1 LSNSAKILWGEG
13 LFLRPQLFQ
22 QQDAYHEA
30 RLRAV
35 NRALHPYA
43 WGIQKLKLDI
53 PSLANGILRVVEIS
67 AIFQDCET
75 YSAPDACELPAAIDL
90 TSLPTSV
97 NSVTVYLALPH
108 LKPYGANIS
117 EAASKGSPSR
127 YQQINRQT
135 PDLFTEAA
143 EGDLGYLVPAVCLLT
158 DEQPRESFSCIP
170 LARLCRSSTGGFDVD
185 ETFLAPS
192 LAISATPALMLELRR
207 LLESLAAKTRA
218 LQDGHREPS
227 KDVVEFR
234 AGDIASFWLLHTT
247 NTACASLMHLLNHP
261 QLHPER
267 LYQEMLRLAGAL
279 MTFSKS
285 HQLSDLP
292 SYEHLNP
299 GPAFTSVFSTVR
311 SLLDTVISARYFNIP
326 LTTVKPA
333 YHQGRIDAQR
343 IDEGAALYL
352 GVKADLAGVELSEV
366 VPRTFKVGAP
376 DVVEQ
381 LVAASMPGAS
391 LTYTPQTPP
400 AIPVRPGMLY
410 FAIEPRGET
419 YEHMRKTQTV
429 MVFVPNGLS
438 DLKLELIA
446 LTP

>member
-1 LSNSAKILWGEG
+1 MTHFAKILWGEG

-22 QQDAYHEA
+22 QQDAYHEF
-30 RLRAV
+30 RLREV
-35 NRALHPYA
+35 NQAMHPYA
-43 WGIQKLKLDI
+43 WGVRRLKLDI
-53 PSLANGILRVVEIS
+53 PSLANSILRILDIS
-67 AIFQDCET
+67 AVFQDCEI
-75 YSAPDACELPAAIDL
+75 YSAPDLCELPVALDL
-90 TSLPTSV
+90 TSLPTAV
-97 NSVTVYLALPH
+97 NEVTVYLALPR

-117 EAASKGSPSR
+117 GGENTASPSR
-127 YQQINRQT
+127 YHQVNKQT
-135 PDLFTEAA
+135 PDLFTESA
-143 EGDLGYLVPAVCLLT
+143 EGGLGYLMPAVCLLT
-158 DEQPRESFSCIP
+158 EDQPRESFSCIP
-170 LARLCRSSTGGFDVD
+170 LTRLCRSSTGGFDVD

-192 LAISATPALMLELRR
+192 LSIAATPGLLLELRR
-207 LLESLAAKTRA
+207 MLESLIAKTRA
-218 LQDGHREPS
+218 LQDSHREPS

-247 NTACASLMHLLNHP
+247 NTACASLMHLLHHP

-285 HQLSDLP
+285 HQLSDLLA
-292 SYEHLNP
+292 YDHVDP

-311 SLLDTVISARYFNIP
+311 ALLDTVISARYINIP
-326 LTTVKPA
+326 LALIKPA

-343 IDEGAALYL
+343 IDENASLYL
-352 GVKADLAGVELSEV
+352 GVKADLAGSELSEI

-381 LVAASMPGAS
+381 LVAASMPGAT

-419 YEHMRKTQTV
+419 YEHMRKTQTL

-438 DLKLELIA
+438 ELKLELIA
-446 LTP
+446 LTT